1 MVGAFN
7 ESRPIAQTS
16 FYETYRPI
24 VEIRVQEK
32 IGDLPGYEDVV
43 NDIFLE
49 MFKKGPVFQTLKNV
63 ENYLKKVIW
72 SECKDFKKKNETPVI
87 KMDNVLEFNQRF
99 KDRAVYLE
107 EVRMKARTLHDMA
120 LEILSPQCKE
130 VFLMFYIR
138 GYRHK
143 EIARLLG
150 ISERTVERHMEIARA
165 RLRMEV
171 KKGGGR
177 MYFIQ
182 VLLPVLWAQ
191 LNA

>member
-7 ESRPIAQTS
+7 ESKRIAQTS
-16 FYETYRPI
+16 FFETYRPI

-72 SECKDFKKKNETPVI
+72 SKCKDFKKKKRTPVI
-87 KMDNVLEFNQRF
+87 KMENLLEFKQRIE
-99 KDRAVYLE
+99 DRAARRAE
-107 EVRMKARTLHDMA
+107 IKEKALVLQDMA

-130 VFLMFYIR
+130 VFLLFYIR
-138 GYRHK
+138 GYRHR
-143 EIARLLG
+143 EIAELLG
-150 ISERTVERHMEIARA
+150 ISEKTVARHLEIARA
-165 RLRMEV
+165 RLKMEI
-171 KKGGGR
+171 KKDGGR

-182 VLLPVLWAQ
+182 VLLPILWAQ